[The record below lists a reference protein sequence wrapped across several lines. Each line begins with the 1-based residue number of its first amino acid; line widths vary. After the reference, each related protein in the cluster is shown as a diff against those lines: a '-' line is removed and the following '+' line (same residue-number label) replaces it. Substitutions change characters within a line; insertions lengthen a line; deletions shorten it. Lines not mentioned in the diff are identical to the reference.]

1 MNIHVKRFPVTS
13 PVALTIEPEDR
24 SFLVTVKDGD
34 VTLYRKDEG
43 DVYYDVELPGASIS
57 DPMRATPVFGTG
69 DELDYSVEPCADHGG
84 GFIARLNCRS
94 VGGFGVTEHE
104 AIKVLLNYVVKMA
117 TAGCLD
123 HTGQPA
129 VRNHKKRYDAVFS
142 D

>member
-34 VTLYRKDEG
+34 VSLYRKGEADT
-43 DVYYDVELPGASIS
+43 YYDVELPGASVS
-57 DPMRATPVFGTG
+57 DPMRTTPVFDAG
-69 DELDYSVEPCADHGG
+69 EALDYSVVPCADHGG
-84 GFIARLNCRS
+84 GFIAYLNCRHI
-94 VGGFGVTEHE
+94 GGWGATEHE
-104 AIKVLLNYVVKMA
+104 AVKVLLNYVVQLA

-123 HTGQPA
+123 HTGKPTTH
-129 VRNHKKRYDAVFS
+129 NKKRYEAVFS